1 MVYDYTLVHPSLR
14 FITKMVKANPTQT
27 AMKAI
32 EVMGTVNEQGQ
43 LSLDKPLTVDKH
55 TRVRVILLLWEENEE
70 EEILESA
77 QESFRQGWYDA
88 MTGNTLPV
96 SQLWEGIDAD

>member
-1 MVYDYTLVHPSLR
+1 M
-14 FITKMVKANPTQT
+14 QT
-27 AMKAI
+27 HVLNAMKAI

-43 LSLDKPLTVDKH
+43 LSLNQPLTVDKH
-55 TRVRVILLLWEENEE
+55 TRVRVIVVLTENEE
-70 EEILESA
+70 VQDEELLESA

-96 SQLWEGIDAD
+96 SQLWQGIDADRSTLDSGEVNAKF